1 MQAERGAGRATRRG
15 LLGDIIPLS
24 VPPPLAAAARR
35 RRWARRRASRVARR
49 QQRVHRRA
57 ARRAYIY
64 DPKADGAAKWS
75 ADIDKTH
82 NLKMDTFMKHADKC
96 LQLGEKPFK
105 SGGMKL
111 AAGS

>member
-1 MQAERGAGRATRRG
+1 MA
-15 LLGDIIPLS
+15 
-24 VPPPLAAAARR
+24 VP
-35 RRWARRRASRVARR
+35 SSIGHVARLDAKDGADMGV
-49 QQRVHRRA
+49 RVSTIQKTH
-57 ARRAYIY
+57 IY